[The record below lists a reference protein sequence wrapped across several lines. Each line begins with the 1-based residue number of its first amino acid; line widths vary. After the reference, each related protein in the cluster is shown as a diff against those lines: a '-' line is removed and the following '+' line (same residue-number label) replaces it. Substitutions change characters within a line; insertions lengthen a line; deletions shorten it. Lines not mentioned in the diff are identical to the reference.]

1 LGLHAEEFHRGTKKY
16 SLKGKTMMTLVASP
30 SNIIPVQ
37 SQNPTLKDSVG
48 GGSYLYR
55 RQYTRPL
62 KRWEMTF
69 PGFAEDM
76 DLIAGF
82 FDYAQGDTP
91 IWFDGAGTLEV
102 TEPILIGVAD
112 SVRQDWDLPHRYVF
126 VASAVIYVNGSS
138 STDWSP
144 LGGDGITMDKIHFG
158 TAFGGYAQIK
168 AKYRRKA
175 KVVLDAEGDRNRGR
189 VFRDQSDNRKSIYQE
204 RMFLQEVPN

>member
-1 LGLHAEEFHRGTKKY
+1 
-16 SLKGKTMMTLVASP
+16 MMTLVASP

-82 FDYAQGDTP
+82 FDYAQGDNS
-91 IWFDGAGTLEV
+91 IWFDGGGTLEV
-102 TEPILIGVAD
+102 TEPIIVGFGNN
-112 SVRQDWDLPHRYVF
+112 SRQDWDLPHRYVF
-126 VASAVIYVNGSS
+126 VASAVIYVNGSAITS
-138 STDWSP
+138 WSP
-144 LGGDGITMDKIHFG
+144 VGGDGITMDKIHLSVVIG
-158 TAFGGYAQIK
+158 NYAQIK

-175 KVVLDAEGDRNRGR
+175 KVVLDTEGDRNRGR

>member
-1 LGLHAEEFHRGTKKY
+1 
-16 SLKGKTMMTLVASP
+16 MMTLIASP

-91 IWFDGAGTLEV
+91 IWFDGGGTLEV
-102 TEPILIGVAD
+102 TEPIIIGIGSGTKTD
-112 SVRQDWDLPHRYVF
+112 FDLPHRYVF
-126 VASAVIYVNGSS
+126 VSSAVVYVNGSS
-138 STDWSP
+138 SNDWSP
-144 LGGDGITMDKIHFG
+144 LGDGIVMDKIHFNAAPG
-158 TAFGGYAQIK
+158 AYAQVK

-175 KVVLDAEGDRNRGR
+175 KVVLDTEGDRNRGR

-204 RMFLQEVPN
+204 RFFLTEVPN